1 MISGTLKQYYLAV
14 ARLESPE
21 EYEGLPDLESKH
33 RRIRIWRYPSFETIS
48 SWTIFGFGGELTLRR
63 LEWDRFTEFPSQTEL
78 RELYA
83 CQAKIN
89 EAQFDSLMSGLSE
102 IEFKPLIEHQA
113 IMCDGTEYGIEVG
126 RGAYSRSISWHSG
139 PPDGWEKLSEWHEK
153 AIVKLDSYLPES
165 TSRVR
170 EKNS

>member
-1 MISGTLKQYYLAV
+1 MISGTLKQYYIAV
-14 ARLESPE
+14 ARLENPE

-48 SWTIFGFGGELTLRR
+48 SWTVFGLGKELVLRR

-78 RELYA
+78 HELYA
-83 CQAKIN
+83 CEAKID
-89 EAQFDSLMSGLSE
+89 EAQFESIMSDLSK
-102 IEFKPLIEHQA
+102 IEFRPLIEDQA

-126 RGAYSRSISWHSG
+126 HGAYSRNISWHSG
-139 PPDGWEKLSEWHEK
+139 PPDGWEKLSEWHEQT
-153 AIVKLDSYLPES
+153 IIKLDRNLPES
-165 TSRVR
+165 TCRAR